1 MKTIKVLEITGREWK
16 DEFRKVEAA
25 ISHFIKRLPSEAVQE
40 EFHHRCQCKFQE
52 VIQQK
57 FPYPFSFYKECFR
70 KIYVDMCRKN
80 SLYLH
85 TYSKPPTSP
94 DFVKEKTNYTDPTPG
109 VTKEAV
115 LKEAISQL
123 TPEEQQLVY
132 LMDFCNLSTSRVAT
146 LLGKDQS
153 TYSRQHKK
161 ILHKMK
167 EGIVKKWGEEI
178 WSL

>member
-94 DFVKEKTNYTDPTPG
+94 DFLIKAVTTIADPVTTAIITDD
-109 VTKEAV
+109 AV
-115 LKEAISQL
+115 LFITRSEKS
-123 TPEEQQLVY
+123 P
-132 LMDFCNLSTSRVAT
+132 
-146 LLGKDQS
+146 
-153 TYSRQHKK
+153 
-161 ILHKMK
+161 
-167 EGIVKKWGEEI
+167 
-178 WSL
+178 